1 MAMDCQALNDP
12 PRSIVLAGVDEVV
25 IERGPERRVDRERT
39 RLHVACPDR
48 WMSRSHARFV
58 RAGEQWLI
66 EDGGSRNGTRLNTF
80 AVTRKPVGNG
90 DVVECGGTFFLI
102 RRSVPPPSQSQPN
115 GEKPAA
121 MRTVNPALDL
131 ELSVMRKLA
140 RTPIPV
146 LIMGES
152 GTGKEGIA
160 SAIHTLSGRNGAF
173 IAVNCGA
180 IPVTLI
186 ESELFG
192 TTRGAYSGAV
202 DRLGMF
208 RTADGGTLL
217 LDEIGELPAS
227 SQAALLR
234 VLQEREIV
242 PLGSN
247 RSVRVDVRVIAA
259 TNRPLE
265 QLMAEGKFRADLYAR
280 LSAYELRMPPLRER
294 REDLGILVAD
304 LVARHDR
311 SGAARTISREA
322 ARALFAYDWPL
333 NIRELE
339 QCISAAVTIAES
351 EIDLE
356 HLRPPIRSAGQPQT
370 VATTLDRD
378 TIVATI
384 RRQGGNMAAVA
395 RALEISRGHLY
406 RILHRHSIRPSD
418 LTPKD

>member
-1 MAMDCQALNDP
+1 MAMDCQALNDAP
-12 PRSIVLAGVDEVV
+12 LSTALGGIDEVV
-25 IERGPERRVDRERT
+25 IERGPERRVDLERT
-39 RLHVACPDR
+39 RVRICCPDR
-48 WMSRSHARFV
+48 WMSTSHARFL
-58 RAGEQWLI
+58 RAGELWLI

-80 AVTRKPVGNG
+80 AVSRKPVGNG
-90 DVVECGGTFFLI
+90 DTVECGGTFFVL
-102 RRSVPPPSQSQPN
+102 RRSAPPPPQSQPN
-115 GEKPAA
+115 GKRPAA

-131 ELSVMRKLA
+131 EFSVLRKLA

-160 SAIHTLSGRNGAF
+160 GAIHTLSSREGPF
-173 IAVNCGA
+173 IALNCGA

-202 DRLGMF
+202 DRVGMF
-208 RTADGGTLL
+208 RTAEGGTLL

-234 VLQEREIV
+234 VLQEKEIV

-247 RSVRVDVRVIAA
+247 RSTRVDVRVIAA

-294 REDLGILVAD
+294 REDLGILVAG
-304 LVARHDR
+304 LIARHDR

-356 HLRPPIRSAGQPQT
+356 HLRPPIRSAGQPPT

-378 TIVATI
+378 TIIATI
-384 RRQGGNMAAVA
+384 RRHRGNMTNVA
-395 RALEISRGHLY
+395 RALEISRAHLY
-406 RILHRHSIRPSD
+406 RILNRHSIRPGD
-418 LTPKD
+418 LTPRD